1 MSRAWPVDDVDPEA
15 PVIDNARRVLAV
27 RIAEFYSFEPVVAH
41 PELSEALH
49 DMRISAKRLRYTLEL
64 FRPQFGKAGER
75 QIERV
80 KAIQEA
86 LGTLHDHDVRI
97 DLIGD
102 ELSQLMVEQSRKTRS
117 EIADASPDELAAI
130 AAAALRPPPDD
141 PRRGLI
147 ALLGREHAGRRTAYA
162 RFREL
167 WDDVCGRRHAPD
179 LVALSVTP
187 LPDRRGA
194 RSTESRREWH
204 GANELTSSSS
214 WRRRSARCD
223 RKSSQRS
230 RSSCASRARPAKRD
244 RHRRR

>member
-1 MSRAWPVDDVDPEA
+1 VSRAWSVDDVDPDA
-15 PVIDNARRVLAV
+15 PVVDNARRILAV
-27 RIAEFYSFEPVVAH
+27 RIAEFYSFEPIIPH

-49 DMRISAKRLRYTLEL
+49 DLRISAKRLRYTLEL

-80 KAIQEA
+80 KTIQER

-102 ELSQLMVEQSRKTRS
+102 ELSRLMVEQSQKMRS
-117 EIADASPDELAAI
+117 DIADASPDELAGI
-130 AAAALRPPPDD
+130 AAVALRPPPDD

-167 WDDVCGRRHAPD
+167 WDRCAGEGMRRD

-187 LPDRRGA
+187 LSERRDLVP
-194 RSTESRREWH
+194 S
-204 GANELTSSSS
+204 
-214 WRRRSARCD
+214 
-223 RKSSQRS
+223 
-230 RSSCASRARPAKRD
+230 
-244 RHRRR
+244 

>member
-1 MSRAWPVDDVDPEA
+1 LSRAWAVEDVDPDA

-27 RIAEFYSFEPVVAH
+27 RIAEFYSFEPIVSH
-41 PELSEALH
+41 PELSVALH

-64 FRPQFGKAGER
+64 FRPQFRKAGER

-80 KAIQEA
+80 KAIQEL

-102 ELSQLMVEQSRKTRS
+102 ELSQLMVEQSRQTRTD
-117 EIADASPDELAAI
+117 IAEASPDELAAI

-147 ALLGREHAGRRTAYA
+147 ALLGREHAARRAAYA

-167 WDDVCGRRHAPD
+167 WETYAGDGMRRD
-179 LVALSVTP
+179 LVTLSVKP
-187 LPDRRGA
+187 LPDCG
-194 RSTESRREWH
+194 
-204 GANELTSSSS
+204 G
-214 WRRRSARCD
+214 SAP
-223 RKSSQRS
+223 SMS
-230 RSSCASRARPAKRD
+230 PA
-244 RHRRR
+244 

>member
-1 MSRAWPVDDVDPEA
+1 MSRAWPVDDVDPNA

-27 RIAEFYSFEPVVAH
+27 RIAEFYSFEPIVSH

-64 FRPQFGKAGER
+64 FRSQFGKAGER

-80 KAIQEA
+80 KAIQEL

-97 DLIGD
+97 DLIGE

-117 EIADASPDELAAI
+117 DIADASPDELAAI

-147 ALLGREHAGRRTAYA
+147 ALLGREHAGRRAAYA
-162 RFREL
+162 QFREL
-167 WDDVCGRRHAPD
+167 WDSCDGDGMRRD
-179 LVALSVTP
+179 LVELSFTP
-187 LPDRRGA
+187 I
-194 RSTESRREWH
+194 
-204 GANELTSSSS
+204 ANRPGVASGI
-214 WRRRSARCD
+214 SA
-223 RKSSQRS
+223 
-230 RSSCASRARPAKRD
+230 A
-244 RHRRR
+244 

>member
-1 MSRAWPVDDVDPEA
+1 MSRAWPVDDVDPDA

-27 RIAEFYSFEPVVAH
+27 RIAEFYAFEPIVSH

-49 DMRISAKRLRYTLEL
+49 DLRISTKRLRYTLEL

-80 KAIQEA
+80 KAFQEL

-97 DLIGD
+97 ELIGD
-102 ELSQLMVEQSRKTRS
+102 ELSRLMVEQSKKTQS
-117 EIADASPDELAAI
+117 DIADASPDELAII

-147 ALLGREHAGRRTAYA
+147 ALLGREHAGRRATYA

-167 WDDVCGRRHAPD
+167 WDTCAADGMRRD
-179 LVALSVTP
+179 LVELSVPP
-187 LPDRRGA
+187 LPEGRG
-194 RSTESRREWH
+194 SSRRSPQ
-204 GANELTSSSS
+204 A
-214 WRRRSARCD
+214 
-223 RKSSQRS
+223 
-230 RSSCASRARPAKRD
+230 
-244 RHRRR
+244 

>member
-1 MSRAWPVDDVDPEA
+1 LSRAWPVDDVDPNA

-27 RIAEFYSFEPVVAH
+27 RIAEFYSFEPIVSH

-64 FRPQFGKAGER
+64 FRSQFGKAGER

-80 KAIQEA
+80 KAIQEL

-97 DLIGD
+97 DLIGE

-117 EIADASPDELAAI
+117 DIADASPDELAAI

-147 ALLGREHAGRRTAYA
+147 ALLGREHAGRRAAYA

-167 WDDVCGRRHAPD
+167 WDSCDGDGMRRD
-179 LVALSVTP
+179 LVELSFTP
-187 LPDRRGA
+187 I
-194 RSTESRREWH
+194 
-204 GANELTSSSS
+204 ANRPGVASGI
-214 WRRRSARCD
+214 SA
-223 RKSSQRS
+223 
-230 RSSCASRARPAKRD
+230 A
-244 RHRRR
+244 